1 MNECCI
7 DPRAEDW
14 DIKAKLLHKYGGCFS
29 SLSQELKKKKKSGKL
44 PKEARVQLQ
53 EWWSRN
59 YTWPYP
65 SVCYSLPY
73 IHCIYVLEHV
83 QIQIIHLYSIAFYV
97 HLLSCTL
104 IDRF

>member
-1 MNECCI
+1 MNESCI

-65 SVCYSLPY
+65 SVCSLHVYMFLNTYNSDHPSLL
-73 IHCIYVLEHV
+73 HCFLRTF
-83 QIQIIHLYSIAFYV
+83 A
-97 HLLSCTL
+97 LSCTL

>member
-1 MNECCI
+1 MNESCI

-73 IHCIYVLEHV
+73 IHNTAYMFLNTCKFRL
-83 QIQIIHLYSIAFYV
+83 SIFTP
-97 HLLSCTL
+97 LLSTYIYSL
-104 IDRF
+104 APH